1 MSLRF
6 IPNTTKLSPLRMFE
20 RAAEEKEKAYYRN
33 LQKKRQSV
41 EHLMF
46 LRRTLY
52 CLFTD
57 ESFLGRYLEQFE
69 IENKKIMAD
78 LEKSQL
84 MLLDRY
90 LRDGLFDR
98 IKFDA
103 DLDGLLKKLSNKYKE
118 DEPTNI
124 VLKILDNNEIVN
136 KELKNPDIVDT
147 LENFEIKK
155 KERNL
160 ELAFLTMYL
169 ASASDKEHEKIMKA
183 KPNSELLMTIKGQK
197 QYKDLRDAYRNSFIK
212 ENKQELNTAVNIKK
226 KLAL

>member
-1 MSLRF
+1 
-6 IPNTTKLSPLRMFE
+6 MFE

-90 LRDGLFDR
+90 LKDGLFDR

-103 DLDGLLKKLSNKYKE
+103 DLDGLLKKFSNKYKE

-183 KPNSELLMTIKGQK
+183 KPNSELLVTIKGQQ

-212 ENKQELNTAVNIKK
+212 ENKQELTTAINIKK

>member
-1 MSLRF
+1 
-6 IPNTTKLSPLRMFE
+6 MFE

-90 LRDGLFDR
+90 LKDGLFDR

-103 DLDGLLKKLSNKYKE
+103 DLDGLLKKFSNKYKE

-197 QYKDLRDAYRNSFIK
+197 QYKDLRDSYRNSFIK
-212 ENKQELNTAVNIKK
+212 ENKQELTTAVNIKK

>member
-1 MSLRF
+1 
-6 IPNTTKLSPLRMFE
+6 MFE

-69 IENKKIMAD
+69 IENKKIMAE

-90 LRDGLFDR
+90 VKDGLFDR
-98 IKFDA
+98 MKFDA
-103 DLDGLLKKLSNKYKE
+103 DLDGLLKKFSNKYKE
-118 DEPTNI
+118 DQPTNI
-124 VLKILDNNEIVN
+124 ILKILDNNEIVN

-183 KPNSELLMTIKGQK
+183 KPNSELLVTIKGQK

-212 ENKQELNTAVNIKK
+212 ENKQELTTAINIKK

>member
-6 IPNTTKLSPLRMFE
+6 IPNTTKLSPLKMFA
-20 RAAEEKEKAYYRN
+20 RAAEEKEKEYYRN
-33 LQKKRQSV
+33 LEKKRQSV

-78 LEKSQL
+78 IEKSQ
-84 MLLDRY
+84 MKLLDRY
-90 LRDGLFDR
+90 LKDGQFDR
-98 IKFDA
+98 IRFDA
-103 DLDGLLKKLSNKYKE
+103 DLDNLLKKFSNKYKE

-124 VLKILDNNEIVN
+124 VLKIIENNEMLN
-136 KELKNPDIVDT
+136 KELKKPDIVDT
-147 LENFEIKK
+147 LENFEAKK
-155 KERNL
+155 KERSL

-169 ASASDKEHEKIMKA
+169 ASASDKEHDKILKA
-183 KPNSELLMTIKGQK
+183 KPNSELLLTIKAQ
-197 QYKDLRDAYRNSFIK
+197 QNYKDLRDAYRNSFIK
-212 ENKQELNTAVNIKK
+212 ENKNDLKTTLNIKK

>member
-6 IPNTTKLSPLRMFE
+6 IPNTTKLSPLKMFA
-20 RAAEEKEKAYYRN
+20 RAAEEKEKEYYRN

-78 LEKSQL
+78 LEKSQ
-84 MLLDRY
+84 MILLDRY
-90 LRDGLFDR
+90 LKDGQFDR
-98 IKFDA
+98 IKFDS
-103 DLDGLLKKLSNKYKE
+103 DLDNLLKKFSNKYKE

-124 VLKILDNNEIVN
+124 VLKIIENNEMLN
-136 KELKNPDIVDT
+136 KELKNPDVMDT
-147 LENFEIKK
+147 LEKFESKK
-155 KERNL
+155 KERSL
-160 ELAFLTMYL
+160 ELSFLTMYL
-169 ASASDKEHEKIMKA
+169 AAASDKEHEKIMKA
-183 KPNSELLMTIKGQK
+183 KPNSELLLTIKGQ
-197 QYKDLRDAYRNSFIK
+197 QHYKDLRESYRNSFIK
-212 ENKQELNTAVNIKK
+212 ENKNDIQNTVNIKK